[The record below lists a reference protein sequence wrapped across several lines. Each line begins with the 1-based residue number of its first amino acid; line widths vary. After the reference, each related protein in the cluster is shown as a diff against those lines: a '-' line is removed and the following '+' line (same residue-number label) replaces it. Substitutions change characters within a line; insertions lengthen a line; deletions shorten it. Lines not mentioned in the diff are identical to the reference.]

1 MSLLRGGPERRMAI
15 FRLGVVLTAGIAIS
29 GCGDGVS
36 PSLSGF
42 RYDGPSPDSA
52 TVLLLSTEFHDD
64 DGDLSGGFLESF
76 VDGRPTGAGL
86 QELLPIFLL
95 SEVAQDATDGRLQF
109 VLELSAS
116 ADEPPAGASFRL
128 GIRVTDAAGH
138 ASATSEIRLR
148 VQEPR

>member
-1 MSLLRGGPERRMAI
+1 MAMSRW
-15 FRLGVVLTAGIAIS
+15 GVVMTALIAVS
-29 GCGDGVS
+29 GCGDGVT
-36 PSLSGF
+36 PSLTGF

-52 TVLLLSTEFHDD
+52 TVLLLSTEFHDG

-76 VDGRPTGAGL
+76 VDSRPTGAGL

-95 SEVAQDATDGRLQF
+95 SDVAQDATDGRLQF

-138 ASATSEIRLR
+138 ASPTSDIRLR
-148 VQEPR
+148 VQ